1 MGGEIDYYVGRKIPA
16 WVQAEGLL
24 NINSEGHAI
33 LYNGRSEFAEWWDYG
48 IVEVAAKL
56 QSEGC
61 VSRSTLD
68 EFFKLYRDPA
78 YWTTTIAFTSTTA
91 QCSSDPTTRKTMS

>member
-1 MGGEIDYYVGRKIPA
+1 M
-16 WVQAEGLL
+16 QAEGLL

-48 IVEVAAKL
+48 IVEVADEL

-78 YWTTTIAFTSTTA
+78 WTTTIAFTSTTA
-91 QCSSDPTTRKTMS
+91 QRSSDPTTRKTMS